1 MEILEHRHTRT
12 SQTLILH
19 ESDYNNMELFRL
31 NSYGFEMVF
40 IENKLKSNKNYEKV
54 MTLIFPYIKSAKI
67 YYYD

>member
-12 SQTLILH
+12 NQTLILH

-40 IENKLKSNKNYEKV
+40 IDKRLKNHKNYEKV
-54 MTLIFPYIKSAKI
+54 MTLISPHIKSAKI